1 VEAHDLKG
9 IEVRSLVATKGGVF
23 AATDQGVFKSNDG
36 GSTWRITNLRIST
49 YALACT
55 EGGVLLAGT
64 ENGVYRSDDYGETWA
79 LTGLKGKLVKALAST
94 GGVIYAGTSEGVYVT
109 TDETTWKPT
118 GLYRAVI
125 SLAVQPGNP
134 KVVYAGTA
142 GGFSEKLEDFGDL
155 YYSTD
160 GGVSWTRYWL
170 CNNTQLVLLLGGFP
184 LYYAVN
190 TILVNPCN
198 PREVYVGT
206 GFVFTIFVV
215 MPMVAGGI
223 WVVRDFGRTLDFL
236 GPWWPFERTTEGVLY
251 KGISVN
257 ALALSF
263 SCELLLAGTGRGVF
277 LVTNEGHAWLEL
289 GPDNASVHAIAIDRE
304 GRVYAGRGDG
314 LSVFHHKPLTASLSA
329 SVASEERA
337 LRVSGALVGEG
348 AGLPKRS
355 VKVLLNGIEA
365 TVCLTD
371 SAGRYECRVPPE
383 AGGKSTLNLTVYF
396 PGEFC
401 YSPSSKTL
409 ILFMVN
415 VTTEHGRVTG
425 AGWYEAGSTVT
436 VTVYPTTVVKDIF
449 TSYVFEGWSVNGSVV
464 STLPSYT
471 FTVNKPLTLTA
482 VWRIE
487 VNIFAICLAAVGILL
502 TVIALAVIAL
512 TVTRKGSSASE
523 TRSP

>member
-9 IEVRSLVATKGGVF
+9 VEVRSLVATKGGVF

-125 SLAVQPGNP
+125 SRARR
-134 KVVYAGTA
+134 A
-142 GGFSEKLEDFGDL
+142 
-155 YYSTD
+155 
-160 GGVSWTRYWL
+160 
-170 CNNTQLVLLLGGFP
+170 
-184 LYYAVN
+184 
-190 TILVNPCN
+190 
-198 PREVYVGT
+198 
-206 GFVFTIFVV
+206 
-215 MPMVAGGI
+215 
-223 WVVRDFGRTLDFL
+223 
-236 GPWWPFERTTEGVLY
+236 
-251 KGISVN
+251 
-257 ALALSF
+257 
-263 SCELLLAGTGRGVF
+263 
-277 LVTNEGHAWLEL
+277 
-289 GPDNASVHAIAIDRE
+289 
-304 GRVYAGRGDG
+304 RGDG

-355 VKVLLNGIEA
+355 VKVLLNGVEA
-365 TVCLTD
+365 TACLTD

-415 VTTEHGRVTG
+415 VTTEHGRVMG
-425 AGWYEAGSTVT
+425 AGWYEAGSIVT

-512 TVTRKGSSASE
+512 TVTRKGSSSPE